1 MKNLKLQT
9 KQDPV
14 IKYSIPYG
22 KNLKIIWKYTNY
34 YNTSNLSHFDIMKV
48 KSLDADCLGFQP
60 CNFYF
65 FSFSNFLLSFFS
77 STFYLLQYFYSPCSE
92 VGWCL
97 VIISCPGHVF
107 IPNLRDDLADL
118 QTEICLPCV
127 TWIIKHDNIC
137 HDYKKRL
144 LLSGRHACISLFR
157 L

>member
-1 MKNLKLQT
+1 MKIYKLLQHQQFKPFWHYEGEVT
-9 KQDPV
+9 GCRLFGV
-14 IKYSIPYG
+14 ST
-22 KNLKIIWKYTNY
+22 L
-34 YNTSNLSHFDIMKV
+34 L
-48 KSLDADCLGFQP
+48 
-60 CNFYF
+60 
-65 FSFSNFLLSFFS
+65 FLFLFIFKLFIDFFS